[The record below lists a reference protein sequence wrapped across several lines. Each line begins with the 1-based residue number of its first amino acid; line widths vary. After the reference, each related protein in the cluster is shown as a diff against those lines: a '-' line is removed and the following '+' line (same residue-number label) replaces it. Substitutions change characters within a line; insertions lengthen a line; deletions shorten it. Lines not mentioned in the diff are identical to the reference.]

1 MLVAADVTEQVLAR
15 RRVEHLRAVAETANA
30 AKDDFLA
37 MLGHELRNPLAPI
50 ATALHLMKLRAGGAL
65 EKERAVIERQ
75 TAHLTR
81 LVDDLLDVSRIT
93 RGKVELRRRRVET
106 SDVVARAIEMV
117 SPLLEERQ
125 HRLTIAV
132 PSRGLVVDGD
142 PGRLSQVVAN
152 LLTNA
157 AKYTDPGGSIEVAA
171 GRSEGG
177 VSISVRDDGVGIE
190 PAMVQSI
197 FEEFVQERQ
206 ALDRS
211 RGGLG
216 LGLAIVRSLV
226 LAHGGRV
233 FAESAGRGKGAAFHV
248 WLPAAVEEAP
258 TPGAQAPPAHPLV
271 AGTGRRV
278 LVVDDNAD
286 AAGTLADVL
295 ATLGHRTMVAADGPS
310 ALQAA
315 ADFDPEIALLDLGLP
330 VMDGYELARR
340 LRVGRPQLH
349 AVALSG
355 YGQEEDRRRAR
366 QAGFA
371 AHLVKPISMETLVS
385 LLASLPRAAP
395 GAAS

>member
-1 MLVAADVTEQVLAR
+1 
-15 RRVEHLRAVAETANA
+15 
-30 AKDDFLA
+30 
-37 MLGHELRNPLAPI
+37 
-50 ATALHLMKLRAGGAL
+50 
-65 EKERAVIERQ
+65 
-75 TAHLTR
+75 
-81 LVDDLLDVSRIT
+81 
-93 RGKVELRRRRVET
+93 VELRRRRVET